1 MAHDQQL
8 GGLWCHEILEG
19 LSDYLADQLPPAQA
33 AQVELH
39 LTQCRHCTQFGAE
52 FSKIL
57 TGLQTLA
64 EPPALSPEKQA
75 ALWKVLTQ
83 AS

>member
-19 LSDYLADQLPPAQA
+19 LSDYLAEQLPPEQA

-39 LTQCRHCTQFGAE
+39 LTQCVHCTQFGAE

-57 TGLQTLA
+57 VGLQSLA
-64 EPPALSPEKQA
+64 KPPTLSPATQA
-75 ALWKVLTQ
+75 ALWKALNQ
-83 AS
+83 AG